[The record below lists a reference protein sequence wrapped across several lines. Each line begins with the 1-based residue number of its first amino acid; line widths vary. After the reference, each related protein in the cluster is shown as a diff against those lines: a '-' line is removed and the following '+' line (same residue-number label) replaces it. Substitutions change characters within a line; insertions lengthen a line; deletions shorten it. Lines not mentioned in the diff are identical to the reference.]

1 MAWISITQAQPPLL
15 LIHLLDTHFEGFL
28 RIPDPQGDVTIHFRQ
43 GLPVIAESHNPEHMG
58 MSTGQLLLTL
68 FSPTVEKIEMETIT
82 VSGGTPL
89 NPLPWI
95 RKGLREKYDLLR
107 LEKETHELTRCRF
120 MASPKLASSIT
131 HFEFTEQEME
141 IVQKLSESRTLN
153 ELRTISTLP
162 LKEILVVL
170 YSLAACR
177 MLQLTQKNTQT
188 GSFETTPTVTTS
200 SYNIEDTH
208 NPDARELQDLLQQ
221 LVNNNPFERMGLPI
235 TASITDIESKF
246 KELAKKLHPDTL
258 ARKNLLHM
266 AKEAQD
272 AFSRLTEAYNL
283 LKDEQTRE
291 QYRKTSTSNEDTSE
305 VRRVLEA
312 EMLYQKGM
320 IHYRRRE
327 YDLAEKSFLEARQK
341 HEDGSHLAMWAW
353 IRYINPANDKKA
365 VRDEVKA
372 ALQQAIQLTPREADF
387 YFYLGKVCADM
398 DQIATARQYFTRAVE
413 LNNNHIEAARELR
426 LLERHKKNT
435 SNPIS
440 HVTGTF
446 LNLFKKK

>member
-1 MAWISITQAQPPLL
+1 MAWIPISQAQPPLL

-28 RIPDPQGDVTIHFRQ
+28 RIPDPQGDVTIYFRQ
-43 GLPVIAESHNPEHMG
+43 GLPVIAESHNPAHMG
-58 MSTGQLLLTL
+58 MSTGQLLLAL

-95 RKGLREKYDLLR
+95 RQGLREKYDLVR
-107 LEKETHELTRCRF
+107 LENETHELARCRF
-120 MASPKLASSIT
+120 MTSPKLASSIT

-153 ELRTISTLP
+153 ELRTMSTLP

-170 YSLAACR
+170 YCLAACR
-177 MLQLTQKNTQT
+177 MLQLTQQTAQT
-188 GSFETTPTVTTS
+188 GSFEAASKATTPS
-200 SYNIEDTH
+200 NNIEDTH
-208 NPDARELQDLLQQ
+208 NPDAQELQNLLQQ
-221 LVNNNPFERMGLPI
+221 LANNNPFERMGLPI

-258 ARKNLLHM
+258 TRKNIAHM
-266 AKEAQD
+266 AKDAQD
-272 AFSRLTEAYNL
+272 AFARLTEAYEM

-291 QYRKTSTSNEDTSE
+291 QYRKPNASKEDVAE

-327 YDLAEKSFLEARQK
+327 YDLAEQAFLEAREK

-353 IRYINPANDKKA
+353 IRYINPANDKKV

-372 ALQQAIQLTPREADF
+372 ALQKAVQLTPREADF

-426 LLERHKKNT
+426 LLERRQKNI

-440 HVTGTF
+440 HVTGAF